1 MVAGKAFVVV
11 DADDD
16 GGRGGGSAGS
26 GICLLAIGGLLNCL
40 LAGRGG
46 GTVLPAVG
54 HKQTNKQI
62 NRQTDKQTE
71 MYMHHL
77 HVIAHIHNSYCTAI
91 IMLSK
96 SHVRYL
102 E

>member
-1 MVAGKAFVVV
+1 MVAGKAFVVVV

-46 GTVLPAVG
+46 GTALPVCMGVA
-54 HKQTNKQI
+54 
-62 NRQTDKQTE
+62 
-71 MYMHHL
+71 
-77 HVIAHIHNSYCTAI
+77 
-91 IMLSK
+91 
-96 SHVRYL
+96 
-102 E
+102 